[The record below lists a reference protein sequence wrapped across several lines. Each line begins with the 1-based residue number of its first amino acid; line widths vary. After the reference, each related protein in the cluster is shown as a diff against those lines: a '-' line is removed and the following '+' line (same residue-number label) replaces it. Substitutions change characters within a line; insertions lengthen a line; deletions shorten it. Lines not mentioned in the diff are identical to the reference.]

1 MIEATMCMNCGDSMS
16 REVIYNDIQ
25 LEVAS
30 HDVQG
35 YERLTELLDIY
46 FTDEE
51 LDVNLCC
58 IGSKKFKGFR
68 IGRLPQEILVTVL
81 RYKMNTL
88 GRALKISTPILME
101 NVVNFGKYTQPQS
114 DVLYRLKGVI
124 LHHGSTPRS
133 GHYTTVLVDGAK
145 KVELNDSSFTIY
157 EGNKIMTNSYI
168 ALYEQIN
175 STEDISCSVLSDATR
190 YLCELES
197 FRIQMDCESEVD
209 GISVRKVKIL
219 RSLSEG
225 HDDSKY
231 VTELLRQGVKTLAKK
246 PISSSMKDQ
255 MNYILT
261 YCFGQNPSG
270 FKERFGLTSI
280 QVLKCPTCDFND
292 FTEVHDVVIDSSDI
306 THWNNSVESQ
316 KLCVLCRGNLQTDR
330 KIVT

>member
-1 MIEATMCMNCGDSMS
+1 
-16 REVIYNDIQ
+16 
-25 LEVAS
+25 
-30 HDVQG
+30 
-35 YERLTELLDIY
+35 
-46 FTDEE
+46 
-51 LDVNLCC
+51 
-58 IGSKKFKGFR
+58 
-68 IGRLPQEILVTVL
+68 
-81 RYKMNTL
+81 MNTL

-197 FRIQMDCESEVD
+197 FRIQMECESEVD

-231 VTELLRQGVKTLAKK
+231 VTELLRQGVKTLAK
-246 PISSSMKDQ
+246 
-255 MNYILT
+255 
-261 YCFGQNPSG
+261 
-270 FKERFGLTSI
+270 
-280 QVLKCPTCDFND
+280 
-292 FTEVHDVVIDSSDI
+292 
-306 THWNNSVESQ
+306 
-316 KLCVLCRGNLQTDR
+316 NLYPHL
-330 KIVT
+330 